1 MKRLYQLIFS
11 FRKSEFEKSVYML
24 IGYRTS
30 KMVLFHTAFNH
41 RSLKE
46 NPSENNERMEFLGD
60 AIISS
65 VVAEYLFKKYPY
77 KGEGFLTEMR
87 SKMVNR
93 QQLNHIA
100 IQMGLKKMTRFNK
113 LDGGLKSSQIF
124 GNTLEALVGAIYLD
138 KQYEFTKKWIIE
150 KMIQPYLFMDEL
162 EQIDINIKNKII
174 FFKQKVFYYKLNLEL
189 KTLRWIGTKACK
201 KKHLKSPQWL
211 RNIKDKIY
219 PKWRID
225 ILFSE
230 KKYNDIFF
238 VENGGWHFTFVKKPE
253 DIEKKLKSYL
263 HHREYDIDPV
273 GVDKIRNL
281 INLKSVIYDHRV
293 DQTQYKFG
301 GGQKLEKI
309 DLEFLP
315 RYISSNKEKYLDW
328 LEK

>member
-24 IGYRTS
+24 IGYRTT

-138 KQYEFTKKWIIE
+138 KQYDFTKKWIFE

-174 FFKQKVFYYKLNLEL
+174 GWALKQGKQIDFVLADEQLEGRRRL
-189 KTLRWIGTKACK
+189 FTINIVIDGEVITSQKGFTK
-201 KKHLKSPQWL
+201 
-211 RNIKDKIY
+211 KDASQIAAQKAIE
-219 PKWRID
+219 
-225 ILFSE
+225 ILQ
-230 KKYNDIFF
+230 I
-238 VENGGWHFTFVKKPE
+238 T
-253 DIEKKLKSYL
+253 
-263 HHREYDIDPV
+263 
-273 GVDKIRNL
+273 
-281 INLKSVIYDHRV
+281 
-293 DQTQYKFG
+293 
-301 GGQKLEKI
+301 
-309 DLEFLP
+309 
-315 RYISSNKEKYLDW
+315 
-328 LEK
+328 

>member
-1 MKRLYQLIFS
+1 MKRLYQLLFS
-11 FRKSEFEKSVYML
+11 FRKSEFEKSVDML
-24 IGYRTS
+24 IGYRST

-138 KQYEFTKKWIIE
+138 NQYEFTKKWIIE

-174 FFKQKVFYYKLNLEL
+174 GWALKQGKQIDFVLADETLEGRRRL
-189 KTLRWIGTKACK
+189 FTINIVIDGEVITSQKGFTK
-201 KKHLKSPQWL
+201 
-211 RNIKDKIY
+211 KDASQIAAQKAIE
-219 PKWRID
+219 
-225 ILFSE
+225 ILQ
-230 KKYNDIFF
+230 I
-238 VENGGWHFTFVKKPE
+238 T
-253 DIEKKLKSYL
+253 
-263 HHREYDIDPV
+263 
-273 GVDKIRNL
+273 
-281 INLKSVIYDHRV
+281 
-293 DQTQYKFG
+293 
-301 GGQKLEKI
+301 
-309 DLEFLP
+309 
-315 RYISSNKEKYLDW
+315 
-328 LEK
+328 

>member
-24 IGYRTS
+24 IGYRTT

-138 KQYEFTKKWIIE
+138 KQYDFTKKWIIE

-174 FFKQKVFYYKLNLEL
+174 GWALKQGKQIDFVLADEQLEGRRRL
-189 KTLRWIGTKACK
+189 FTINIVIDGEVITSQKGFTKKDASQIAAQKAIEILRIT
-201 KKHLKSPQWL
+201 
-211 RNIKDKIY
+211 
-219 PKWRID
+219 
-225 ILFSE
+225 
-230 KKYNDIFF
+230 
-238 VENGGWHFTFVKKPE
+238 
-253 DIEKKLKSYL
+253 
-263 HHREYDIDPV
+263 
-273 GVDKIRNL
+273 
-281 INLKSVIYDHRV
+281 
-293 DQTQYKFG
+293 
-301 GGQKLEKI
+301 
-309 DLEFLP
+309 
-315 RYISSNKEKYLDW
+315 
-328 LEK
+328 

>member
-1 MKRLYQLIFS
+1 MKRLYQLISS

-24 IGYRTS
+24 IGYNTT

-100 IQMGLKKMTRFNK
+100 IQMGLKRMTRFNK

-138 KQYEFTKKWIIE
+138 KQYNFTKKWIIE

-174 FFKQKVFYYKLNLEL
+174 GWALKQGKQIDFVLADEQLEGRRRL
-189 KTLRWIGTKACK
+189 FTINIVIDGEVITSQKGFTK
-201 KKHLKSPQWL
+201 
-211 RNIKDKIY
+211 KDASQIAAQKAIE
-219 PKWRID
+219 
-225 ILFSE
+225 ILQ
-230 KKYNDIFF
+230 I
-238 VENGGWHFTFVKKPE
+238 T
-253 DIEKKLKSYL
+253 
-263 HHREYDIDPV
+263 
-273 GVDKIRNL
+273 
-281 INLKSVIYDHRV
+281 
-293 DQTQYKFG
+293 
-301 GGQKLEKI
+301 
-309 DLEFLP
+309 
-315 RYISSNKEKYLDW
+315 
-328 LEK
+328 

>member
-11 FRKSEFEKSVYML
+11 FRKSEFEKSVDML
-24 IGYRTS
+24 IGYRST

-65 VVAEYLFKKYPY
+65 VVAEYLFKKYPSN
-77 KGEGFLTEMR
+77 GEGFLTEMR

-174 FFKQKVFYYKLNLEL
+174 GWALKQGKQIDFVLADETLEGRRRL
-189 KTLRWIGTKACK
+189 FTINIVIDGEVITSQKGFTK
-201 KKHLKSPQWL
+201 
-211 RNIKDKIY
+211 KDASQIAAQKAIE
-219 PKWRID
+219 
-225 ILFSE
+225 ILQ
-230 KKYNDIFF
+230 I
-238 VENGGWHFTFVKKPE
+238 T
-253 DIEKKLKSYL
+253 
-263 HHREYDIDPV
+263 
-273 GVDKIRNL
+273 
-281 INLKSVIYDHRV
+281 
-293 DQTQYKFG
+293 
-301 GGQKLEKI
+301 
-309 DLEFLP
+309 
-315 RYISSNKEKYLDW
+315 
-328 LEK
+328 

>member
-24 IGYRTS
+24 IGYRTT

-138 KQYEFTKKWIIE
+138 KQYNFTKKWIIE

-174 FFKQKVFYYKLNLEL
+174 GWALKQGKQVDFVLAGEQLEGRRRL
-189 KTLRWIGTKACK
+189 FTINVVLDGEVVASQKGYTK
-201 KKHLKSPQWL
+201 
-211 RNIKDKIY
+211 KDASQVAAQKA
-219 PKWRID
+219 
-225 ILFSE
+225 
-230 KKYNDIFF
+230 
-238 VENGGWHFTFVKKPE
+238 
-253 DIEKKLKSYL
+253 IEALG
-263 HHREYDIDPV
+263 IV
-273 GVDKIRNL
+273 
-281 INLKSVIYDHRV
+281 
-293 DQTQYKFG
+293 
-301 GGQKLEKI
+301 
-309 DLEFLP
+309 
-315 RYISSNKEKYLDW
+315 
-328 LEK
+328 

>member
-1 MKRLYQLIFS
+1 MKRLYQLLFS
-11 FRKSEFEKSVYML
+11 FRKSEFEKSVLLL

-138 KQYEFTKKWIIE
+138 KQYNFTKNWIIQN
-150 KMIQPYLFMDEL
+150 MIQPYLFMDDL

-174 FFKQKVFYYKLNLEL
+174 GWALKQGKQIDFVLADEQLEGRRRL
-189 KTLRWIGTKACK
+189 FTINVVIDGEVITSQKGFTK
-201 KKHLKSPQWL
+201 
-211 RNIKDKIY
+211 KDASQIAAQKAIE
-219 PKWRID
+219 
-225 ILFSE
+225 ILQ
-230 KKYNDIFF
+230 I
-238 VENGGWHFTFVKKPE
+238 T
-253 DIEKKLKSYL
+253 
-263 HHREYDIDPV
+263 
-273 GVDKIRNL
+273 
-281 INLKSVIYDHRV
+281 
-293 DQTQYKFG
+293 
-301 GGQKLEKI
+301 
-309 DLEFLP
+309 
-315 RYISSNKEKYLDW
+315 
-328 LEK
+328 

>member
-11 FRKSEFEKSVYML
+11 FRKSEFEKSVDML
-24 IGYRTS
+24 IGYRSS
-30 KMVLFHTAFNH
+30 KMVLFHTACNH

-138 KQYEFTKKWIIE
+138 KQYDFTKKWIIE

-174 FFKQKVFYYKLNLEL
+174 GWALKQGKQIDFVLADEQVEGRRRLFTINIVIDGEVITSQK
-189 KTLRWIGTKACK
+189 GFTK
-201 KKHLKSPQWL
+201 
-211 RNIKDKIY
+211 KDASQIAAQKAIE
-219 PKWRID
+219 
-225 ILFSE
+225 ILQ
-230 KKYNDIFF
+230 I
-238 VENGGWHFTFVKKPE
+238 T
-253 DIEKKLKSYL
+253 
-263 HHREYDIDPV
+263 
-273 GVDKIRNL
+273 
-281 INLKSVIYDHRV
+281 
-293 DQTQYKFG
+293 
-301 GGQKLEKI
+301 
-309 DLEFLP
+309 
-315 RYISSNKEKYLDW
+315 
-328 LEK
+328 

>member
-1 MKRLYQLIFS
+1 MKRLYQLFFS
-11 FRKSEFEKSVYML
+11 FRKSEFEKSVEML
-24 IGYRTS
+24 IGYRST

-100 IQMGLKKMTRFNK
+100 VQMGLKKMTRFNK

-138 KQYEFTKKWIIE
+138 KQYDFTKKWIIE

-174 FFKQKVFYYKLNLEL
+174 GWALKQGKQIDFVLADEQLEGRRRL
-189 KTLRWIGTKACK
+189 FTINIVIDGEVVTSQKGFTK
-201 KKHLKSPQWL
+201 
-211 RNIKDKIY
+211 KDASQIAAQKAIE
-219 PKWRID
+219 
-225 ILFSE
+225 ILQ
-230 KKYNDIFF
+230 I
-238 VENGGWHFTFVKKPE
+238 T
-253 DIEKKLKSYL
+253 
-263 HHREYDIDPV
+263 
-273 GVDKIRNL
+273 
-281 INLKSVIYDHRV
+281 
-293 DQTQYKFG
+293 
-301 GGQKLEKI
+301 
-309 DLEFLP
+309 
-315 RYISSNKEKYLDW
+315 
-328 LEK
+328 

>member
-11 FRKSEFEKSVYML
+11 FRKSEFEKSVDML
-24 IGYRTS
+24 IGYPSS

-138 KQYEFTKKWIIE
+138 KQYNFTKKWIIE

-174 FFKQKVFYYKLNLEL
+174 GWALKQGK
-189 KTLRWIGTKACK
+189 
-201 KKHLKSPQWL
+201 Q
-211 RNIKDKIY
+211 
-219 PKWRID
+219 ID
-225 ILFSE
+225 
-230 KKYNDIFF
+230 F
-238 VENGGWHFTFVKKPE
+238 VLADE
-253 DIEKKLKSYL
+253 
-263 HHREYDIDPV
+263 
-273 GVDKIRNL
+273 
-281 INLKSVIYDHRV
+281 
-293 DQTQYKFG
+293 
-301 GGQKLEKI
+301 KLEGRRRLFTINIVI
-309 DLEFLP
+309 DGEVITSQKGFTKKDASQLAAQKAIEILQ
-315 RYISSNKEKYLDW
+315 IT
-328 LEK
+328 

>member
-24 IGYRTS
+24 IGYRTT

-41 RSLKE
+41 RSLKD

-138 KQYEFTKKWIIE
+138 KQYNFTKKWIIE

-174 FFKQKVFYYKLNLEL
+174 GWALKQGKQIDFVLADEHLEGRRRL
-189 KTLRWIGTKACK
+189 FTINIVIDGEVITSQKGFTK
-201 KKHLKSPQWL
+201 
-211 RNIKDKIY
+211 KDASQIAAQKAIE
-219 PKWRID
+219 
-225 ILFSE
+225 ILQ
-230 KKYNDIFF
+230 I
-238 VENGGWHFTFVKKPE
+238 T
-253 DIEKKLKSYL
+253 
-263 HHREYDIDPV
+263 
-273 GVDKIRNL
+273 
-281 INLKSVIYDHRV
+281 
-293 DQTQYKFG
+293 
-301 GGQKLEKI
+301 
-309 DLEFLP
+309 
-315 RYISSNKEKYLDW
+315 
-328 LEK
+328 

>member
-1 MKRLYQLIFS
+1 MKRLYQLFFS
-11 FRKSEFEKSVYML
+11 FRKSEFEKSVDML
-24 IGYRTS
+24 IGYHST

-138 KQYEFTKKWIIE
+138 RQYDFTKKWIIE

-174 FFKQKVFYYKLNLEL
+174 GWALKQGKQIDFVLADETLEGRRRL
-189 KTLRWIGTKACK
+189 FTINIVIDGEVITSQKGFTK
-201 KKHLKSPQWL
+201 
-211 RNIKDKIY
+211 KDASQIAAQKAIE
-219 PKWRID
+219 
-225 ILFSE
+225 ILQ
-230 KKYNDIFF
+230 I
-238 VENGGWHFTFVKKPE
+238 T
-253 DIEKKLKSYL
+253 
-263 HHREYDIDPV
+263 
-273 GVDKIRNL
+273 
-281 INLKSVIYDHRV
+281 
-293 DQTQYKFG
+293 
-301 GGQKLEKI
+301 
-309 DLEFLP
+309 
-315 RYISSNKEKYLDW
+315 
-328 LEK
+328 

>member
-1 MKRLYQLIFS
+1 MKRLYQLIFA

-46 NPSENNERMEFLGD
+46 SPSENNERMEFLGD

-138 KQYEFTKKWIIE
+138 KEYNFTKKWIIE

-174 FFKQKVFYYKLNLEL
+174 GWALKQGKQIDFVLADETLEGRRRL
-189 KTLRWIGTKACK
+189 FTINIVIDGEVITSQKGFTK
-201 KKHLKSPQWL
+201 
-211 RNIKDKIY
+211 KDASQIAAQKAIE
-219 PKWRID
+219 
-225 ILFSE
+225 ILQ
-230 KKYNDIFF
+230 I
-238 VENGGWHFTFVKKPE
+238 T
-253 DIEKKLKSYL
+253 
-263 HHREYDIDPV
+263 
-273 GVDKIRNL
+273 
-281 INLKSVIYDHRV
+281 
-293 DQTQYKFG
+293 
-301 GGQKLEKI
+301 
-309 DLEFLP
+309 
-315 RYISSNKEKYLDW
+315 
-328 LEK
+328 

>member
-11 FRKSEFEKSVYML
+11 FRKSEFEKSVDML
-24 IGYRTS
+24 IGYRSS

-138 KQYEFTKKWIIE
+138 KQYDFTKKWIIE

-174 FFKQKVFYYKLNLEL
+174 GWALKQGKQIDFVLADETLEGRRRL
-189 KTLRWIGTKACK
+189 FTINIVIDGEVITSQKGFTK
-201 KKHLKSPQWL
+201 
-211 RNIKDKIY
+211 KDASQIAAQKAIE
-219 PKWRID
+219 
-225 ILFSE
+225 ILQ
-230 KKYNDIFF
+230 I
-238 VENGGWHFTFVKKPE
+238 T
-253 DIEKKLKSYL
+253 
-263 HHREYDIDPV
+263 
-273 GVDKIRNL
+273 
-281 INLKSVIYDHRV
+281 
-293 DQTQYKFG
+293 
-301 GGQKLEKI
+301 
-309 DLEFLP
+309 
-315 RYISSNKEKYLDW
+315 
-328 LEK
+328 

>member
-1 MKRLYQLIFS
+1 MKRLYQLISS

-24 IGYRTS
+24 IGYNTT

-77 KGEGFLTEMR
+77 KDEGFLTEMR

-138 KQYEFTKKWIIE
+138 KQYDFTKKWIIE

-174 FFKQKVFYYKLNLEL
+174 GWALKQGKQIDFVLADEQLEGRRRL
-189 KTLRWIGTKACK
+189 FTINIVIDGEVITSQKGFTK
-201 KKHLKSPQWL
+201 
-211 RNIKDKIY
+211 KDASQIAAQKAIE
-219 PKWRID
+219 
-225 ILFSE
+225 ILQ
-230 KKYNDIFF
+230 I
-238 VENGGWHFTFVKKPE
+238 T
-253 DIEKKLKSYL
+253 
-263 HHREYDIDPV
+263 
-273 GVDKIRNL
+273 
-281 INLKSVIYDHRV
+281 
-293 DQTQYKFG
+293 
-301 GGQKLEKI
+301 
-309 DLEFLP
+309 
-315 RYISSNKEKYLDW
+315 
-328 LEK
+328 

>member
-11 FRKSEFEKSVYML
+11 FRKSEFEKSVDML
-24 IGYRTS
+24 IGYRS
-30 KMVLFHTAFNH
+30 NKMVLFHTAFNH

-138 KQYEFTKKWIIE
+138 KQYDFTKKWIIE

-174 FFKQKVFYYKLNLEL
+174 GWALKQGKQIDFVLADEQVEGRRRLFTINIVIDGEVITSQK
-189 KTLRWIGTKACK
+189 GFTK
-201 KKHLKSPQWL
+201 
-211 RNIKDKIY
+211 KDASQIAAQKAIE
-219 PKWRID
+219 
-225 ILFSE
+225 ILQ
-230 KKYNDIFF
+230 I
-238 VENGGWHFTFVKKPE
+238 T
-253 DIEKKLKSYL
+253 
-263 HHREYDIDPV
+263 
-273 GVDKIRNL
+273 
-281 INLKSVIYDHRV
+281 
-293 DQTQYKFG
+293 
-301 GGQKLEKI
+301 
-309 DLEFLP
+309 
-315 RYISSNKEKYLDW
+315 
-328 LEK
+328 

>member
-11 FRKSEFEKSVYML
+11 FRKSEFEKSVDLL
-24 IGYRTS
+24 IGYRST

-174 FFKQKVFYYKLNLEL
+174 GWALKQGKQIDFVLADEQVEGRRRLFTINIVIDGEVITSQK
-189 KTLRWIGTKACK
+189 GFTK
-201 KKHLKSPQWL
+201 
-211 RNIKDKIY
+211 KDASQIAAQKAIE
-219 PKWRID
+219 
-225 ILFSE
+225 ILQ
-230 KKYNDIFF
+230 I
-238 VENGGWHFTFVKKPE
+238 T
-253 DIEKKLKSYL
+253 
-263 HHREYDIDPV
+263 
-273 GVDKIRNL
+273 
-281 INLKSVIYDHRV
+281 
-293 DQTQYKFG
+293 
-301 GGQKLEKI
+301 
-309 DLEFLP
+309 
-315 RYISSNKEKYLDW
+315 
-328 LEK
+328 

>member
-24 IGYRTS
+24 IGYQTT

-138 KQYEFTKKWIIE
+138 KQYNFTKKWIIE

-174 FFKQKVFYYKLNLEL
+174 GWALKQGKQIDFVLADEQLEGRKRL
-189 KTLRWIGTKACK
+189 FTINIVIDGEVITSQKGFTK
-201 KKHLKSPQWL
+201 
-211 RNIKDKIY
+211 KDASQIAAQKAIE
-219 PKWRID
+219 
-225 ILFSE
+225 ILQ
-230 KKYNDIFF
+230 I
-238 VENGGWHFTFVKKPE
+238 T
-253 DIEKKLKSYL
+253 
-263 HHREYDIDPV
+263 
-273 GVDKIRNL
+273 
-281 INLKSVIYDHRV
+281 
-293 DQTQYKFG
+293 
-301 GGQKLEKI
+301 
-309 DLEFLP
+309 
-315 RYISSNKEKYLDW
+315 
-328 LEK
+328 

>member
-1 MKRLYQLIFS
+1 MKRLYQLFFS
-11 FRKSEFEKSVYML
+11 FRKSEFEKNVDML
-24 IGYRTS
+24 IGYRST

-174 FFKQKVFYYKLNLEL
+174 GWALKQGKQIDFVLADETLEGRRRL
-189 KTLRWIGTKACK
+189 FTINIVIDGEVITSQKGFTK
-201 KKHLKSPQWL
+201 
-211 RNIKDKIY
+211 KDASQIAAQKAIE
-219 PKWRID
+219 
-225 ILFSE
+225 ILQ
-230 KKYNDIFF
+230 I
-238 VENGGWHFTFVKKPE
+238 T
-253 DIEKKLKSYL
+253 
-263 HHREYDIDPV
+263 
-273 GVDKIRNL
+273 
-281 INLKSVIYDHRV
+281 
-293 DQTQYKFG
+293 
-301 GGQKLEKI
+301 
-309 DLEFLP
+309 
-315 RYISSNKEKYLDW
+315 
-328 LEK
+328 

>member
-1 MKRLYQLIFS
+1 MKRLYQLLFS
-11 FRKSEFEKSVYML
+11 FRKSEFEKSVDML
-24 IGYRTS
+24 IGYRST

-138 KQYEFTKKWIIE
+138 RQYDFTKKWIIE

-174 FFKQKVFYYKLNLEL
+174 GWALKQGKQIDFVLADETLEGRRRL
-189 KTLRWIGTKACK
+189 FTINIVIDGEVITSQKGFTK
-201 KKHLKSPQWL
+201 
-211 RNIKDKIY
+211 KDASQIAAQKAIE
-219 PKWRID
+219 
-225 ILFSE
+225 ILQ
-230 KKYNDIFF
+230 I
-238 VENGGWHFTFVKKPE
+238 T
-253 DIEKKLKSYL
+253 
-263 HHREYDIDPV
+263 
-273 GVDKIRNL
+273 
-281 INLKSVIYDHRV
+281 
-293 DQTQYKFG
+293 
-301 GGQKLEKI
+301 
-309 DLEFLP
+309 
-315 RYISSNKEKYLDW
+315 
-328 LEK
+328 